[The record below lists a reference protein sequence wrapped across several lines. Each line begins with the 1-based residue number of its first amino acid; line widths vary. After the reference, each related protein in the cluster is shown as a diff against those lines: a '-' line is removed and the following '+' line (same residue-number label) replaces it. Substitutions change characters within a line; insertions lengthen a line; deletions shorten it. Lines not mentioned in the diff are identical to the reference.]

1 METTYFDK
9 IRYLWKLVFY
19 VAGVPQDYAAGVPQD
34 IEYKTECLLSM
45 A

>member
-19 VAGVPQDYAAGVPQD
+19 VAGVPQD
-34 IEYKTECLLSM
+34 IEYKTECLLPI